1 MLNFIKNI
9 LTNKIN
15 TENTELEYSSEEQLQ
30 LATCALFLEVAN
42 SDDDFAEVE
51 KEFIVRTLK
60 QVFELDDNL
69 VNELIE
75 ESQVQNEKSV
85 SLYEFTKIINEFFNK
100 KEKIQLVKNLWRLVF
115 SDGVLDKNEEYF
127 VRKIS
132 NNLHLDHSEI
142 IASKLEVKNEAKE

>member
-75 ESQVQNEKSV
+75 E
-85 SLYEFTKIINEFFNK
+85 
-100 KEKIQLVKNLWRLVF
+100 
-115 SDGVLDKNEEYF
+115 
-127 VRKIS
+127 
-132 NNLHLDHSEI
+132 
-142 IASKLEVKNEAKE
+142 